1 MDYMTITSEVDN
13 RRRELESKMIFASSC
28 VESAARRRGIS
39 STEMY
44 RRMKRVGLMD
54 NFILKCYEGLHT
66 QSREHVTEDVRGALD
81 IWESKMAMGK

>member
-44 RRMKRVGLMD
+44 RRMKRVGYGQLY
-54 NFILKCYEGLHT
+54 LKVL
-66 QSREHVTEDVRGALD
+66 
-81 IWESKMAMGK
+81 

>member
-1 MDYMTITSEVDN
+1 MTITSEADN

-28 VESAARRRGIS
+28 VESAARQRGIS

-66 QSREHVTEDVRGALD
+66 QSREHVTEDVLGALD